1 VSADGSKDI
10 AQAAADLEVRLPAAL
25 GPLAK
30 LAFNTWWSWAADGP
44 EVFRRI
50 DPERFEATHQNP
62 VRLLREASPSA
73 IADAAR
79 DPSFVER
86 MDALSRRLDGLVASS
101 SAGSRPIA
109 FLCLEYGIHVSIP
122 IYSGGLG
129 ILAGDILKEASD
141 RGLPMVGIGLLYW
154 QGSYHQRLD
163 PSGWQHDYWTEIDH
177 ASLPMA
183 LVRDDDG
190 EPVTVRVPIRGREVV
205 VQAWRVDVG
214 RVPLYLLDTRRQ
226 ENDVLDRW
234 ITGRLY
240 VGDPKLRLAQYAVLG
255 IGGVRFLRA
264 LGIDPSVVHLNE
276 GHPALAPLEL
286 AAEAVSEGRAFD
298 EAADQARSRTVFT
311 THTPV
316 AAGNETYGAE
326 TILDVLRSFPSR
338 LGVDDEAF
346 LDLGRVTPGSDE
358 GFGMTTLALRMSR
371 SANAVSRRH
380 GEVARAMWRPL
391 FPDRGPEDVPISHVT
406 NGVHLPTWMA
416 RGMRELLDRYLPAG
430 WIHRGADPEVWN
442 GVYSIPDQELWETR
456 TRLRQDLVTFA
467 RERSALDRLA
477 RGESSDSVEKAREA
491 FDPWALTAGFARRV
505 ATYKRL
511 YLLVSDLERV
521 SKMLEGPPFM
531 QVILAGKAHPDDE
544 EAKRTLQ
551 RLFKERWG
559 GKAGVR
565 VTYLEDYDLAL
576 AGRLVAGCDLWVNL
590 PRPPLEASGTSGM
603 KAALNGE
610 LNLSVLDGWWAEAFD
625 GVNGWAISGD
635 VAETPEEQDERDAE
649 ALYTLMEQEVLPL
662 YYDRDEYGVPHGWL
676 ARVKASL
683 ATIGP
688 SFCATRMLQEYVER
702 SYGEAMKLG

>member
-25 GPLAK
+25 APLAR

-44 EVFRRI
+44 DLFRRI

-62 VRLLREASPSA
+62 VRLVREASPSA
-73 IADAAR
+73 IGAAAR

-86 MDALSRRLDGLVASS
+86 MEGVARRLDELIASRPT
-101 SAGSRPIA
+101 AAPPIA

-141 RGLPMVGIGLLYW
+141 RGLPMVGLGLLYW

-163 PSGWQHDYWTEIDH
+163 PTGWQHDYWTEIDH

-190 EPVTVRVPIRGREVV
+190 EPVTVSVPVRGREVV

-240 VGDPKLRLAQYAVLG
+240 VGDPKLRLAQYSVLG
-255 IGGVRFLRA
+255 IGGMRFLRA

-276 GHPALAPLEL
+276 GHPALATLEL
-286 AAEAVSEGRAFD
+286 AAEAVADGRPF
-298 EAADQARSRTVFT
+298 EQAADEARSRTVFT

-326 TILDVLRSFPSR
+326 TILDVLRSFPDL
-338 LGVDDEAF
+338 LGIDDQAF
-346 LDLGRVTPGSDE
+346 LDLGRVSQGGEE

-371 SANAVSRRH
+371 SANGVSRRH

-391 FPDRGPEDVPISHVT
+391 YPDLDPGEIPISHVT
-406 NGVHLPTWMA
+406 NGVHLPTWMG

-430 WIHRGADPEVWN
+430 WMHRGADPETWS
-442 GVYSIPDQELWETR
+442 GVHAIPDEELWETR
-456 TRLRQDLVTFA
+456 SRLRQDLVAFA

-521 SKMLEGPPFM
+521 SRMLQGPPFM

-544 EAKRTLQ
+544 EAKRSLQ
-551 RLFKERWG
+551 GLFRERWG
-559 GKAGVR
+559 SRGGVR

-576 AGRLVAGCDLWVNL
+576 AGRLVAGCDLWINL

-603 KAALNGE
+603 KAALNGV

-635 VAETPEEQDERDAE
+635 VAETPGEQDERDAE
-649 ALYTLMEQEVLPL
+649 SLYSLMEQEVLPL

-683 ATIGP
+683 ASIGP
-688 SFCATRMLQEYVER
+688 RFCASRMLTEYVER
-702 SYGEAMKLG
+702 SYGEAVKLG

>member
-10 AQAAADLEVRLPAAL
+10 AQAAADLQVRLPAAL
-25 GPLAK
+25 APLAT

-44 EVFRRI
+44 DLFRHI
-50 DPERFEATHQNP
+50 DPDRFEATHQNP

-73 IADAAR
+73 IAEAAR
-79 DPSFVER
+79 DASFLER
-86 MDALSRRLDGLVASS
+86 MGSVTGRLQELMTARTNG
-101 SAGSRPIA
+101 GRPIS
-109 FLCLEYGIHVSIP
+109 FLCLEYGIHASIP

-141 RGLPMVGIGLLYW
+141 RGLPMVGLGLLYW

-183 LVRDDDG
+183 LVRGDDG
-190 EPVTVRVPIRGREVV
+190 EPVTVTVPVRGRDVL

-214 RVPLYLLDTRRQ
+214 RVPLYLLDTRRH

-255 IGGVRFLRA
+255 IGGIRLLRA
-264 LGIDPSVVHLNE
+264 LDIDPAVLHLNE
-276 GHPALAPLEL
+276 GHPGLATLEL
-286 AAEAVSEGRAFD
+286 AAEAVREGRPF
-298 EAADQARSRTVFT
+298 EQAADEARSRTVFT

-316 AAGNETYGAE
+316 PAGNETYGAD
-326 TILDVLRSFPSR
+326 TILDVLRTFPGR
-338 LGVDDEAF
+338 LGIDDESF
-346 LDLGRVTPGSDE
+346 LDLGRTTAGSDE
-358 GFGMTTLALRMSR
+358 GFGLTTLALRMSR
-371 SANAVSRRH
+371 SANAVSHRH
-380 GEVARAMWRPL
+380 GGVAREMWRPL
-391 FPDRGPEDVPISHVT
+391 FPGREPEDIPISHVT

-416 RGMRELLDRYLPAG
+416 RGMREVLARHLPPG
-430 WIHRGADPEVWN
+430 WMHRAADPETWQAVHA
-442 GVYSIPDQELWETR
+442 VPDEELWEAR
-456 TRLRQDLVTFA
+456 NALRRDLVTFA

-477 RGESSDSVEKAREA
+477 RGESSDSVEAAREA
-491 FDPWALTAGFARRV
+491 FDATSLTVGFARRV

-511 YLLVSDLERV
+511 YLLISDLERV
-521 SKMLEGPPFM
+521 SRLLQGPPFI

-544 EAKRTLQ
+544 EAKRSLQ
-551 RLFKERWG
+551 GLFEARWG
-559 GKAGVR
+559 SRRGVR

-576 AGRLVAGCDLWVNL
+576 ASRLVAGCDLWVNL

-603 KAALNGE
+603 KAALNGS

-635 VAETPEEQDERDAE
+635 VAETPEEQDERDAD
-649 ALYTLMEQEVLPL
+649 ALYTLIEREVLPL
-662 YYDRDEYGVPHGWL
+662 FYERGEDGVPHGWL

-683 ATIGP
+683 ASIGP
-688 SFCATRMLQEYVER
+688 RFCATRMLNEYVDR
-702 SYGEAMKLG
+702 SYGEAVRLG